1 MMNYAILFELYYAMA
16 RMGLGLGGIAYDL
29 SPLERGA
36 LRARGQ

>member
-1 MMNYAILFELYYAMA
+1 LYWAIA
-16 RMGLGLGGIAYDL
+16 RMGLGMGGVAYDL